1 MVCLVLCPDVMV
13 DRETDFVALHHDLS
27 APLQVLDPS
36 VPPAY
41 PAAEQN
47 ARLRGSMHAIVH
59 LEMLPG
65 VPDRGGHEG
74 PCPRGVP
81 AAALSSREGR
91 RADVVTAARFWDGL
105 LEGAFD
111 IGATAAA
118 GPRLSTTLR
127 AGRPSEQR
135 RAKLR
140 ERAIL
145 ARVITGEL
153 QKSVALDLHLAPS
166 TVATDFARVRAKI
179 GIHRSSPTIPLPVVV
194 LAQKALGVAPSA
206 DLEIEESGDDG
217 SVVIRAK
224 RLDYQN
230 CPSLTQAERAV
241 AQLVAEGFTRK
252 DIARS
257 RDTSVHTVANQV
269 SAVLTRLR
277 VTGRFALIRIA
288 S

>member
-1 MVCLVLCPDVMV
+1 MLWSDVMV

-27 APLQVLDPS
+27 APLQVFDPLVS
-36 VPPAY
+36 PAY

-47 ARLRGSMHAIVH
+47 ARLRASMHAVVH
-59 LEMLPG
+59 VEMPLG
-65 VPDRGGHEG
+65 VPNRGGHGG

-81 AAALSSREGR
+81 AAALAPREGR
-91 RADVVTAARFWDGL
+91 RADVVTASRFWDGL

-127 AGRPSEQR
+127 AGRPNEER

-145 ARVITGEL
+145 VRVITGEL

-166 TVATDFARVRAKI
+166 TVATDFARVLAKI
-179 GIHRSSPTIPLPVVV
+179 GIHRSSPTIPLPIVV

-206 DLEIEESGDDG
+206 DLEIEESGDDDG

-230 CPSLTQAERAV
+230 CPSLTPAERAV

-257 RDTSVHTVANQV
+257 RHTSVHTVANQV